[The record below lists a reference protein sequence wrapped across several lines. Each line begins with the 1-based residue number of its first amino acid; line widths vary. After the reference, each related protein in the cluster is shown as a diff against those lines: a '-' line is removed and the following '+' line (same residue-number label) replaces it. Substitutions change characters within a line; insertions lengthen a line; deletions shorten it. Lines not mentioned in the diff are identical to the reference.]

1 MSSPIYQRILVPLD
15 GSETSQLG
23 LQEAIRVA
31 KLTQGEL
38 RLFHVVDDLSFALAM
53 DAYAGQ
59 TGDWL
64 RALREMGSKLLED
77 GRRVAQEAGV
87 KVQVALHE
95 KFNDGLPDAVAAEA
109 RRWPAD
115 LIVLG
120 THGRRGVGRFM
131 LGTSAEQILRTARVP
146 VLLVRAAEERLRAL
160 GATIHHGGMV
170 AHREGADSGGLF
182 FEDPDGIR
190 LEVNYIP
197 GKGLLASD
205 PPLNPSSDPDWDQNA
220 GPPRF

>member
-1 MSSPIYQRILVPLD
+1 MYQRILVPVD
-15 GSETSQLG
+15 GSETSRRG
-23 LQEAIRVA
+23 LDEA
-31 KLTQGEL
+31 L
-38 RLFHVVDDLSFALAM
+38 RLAAAVGGRVRVLHAIDELSFALAM

-131 LGTSAEQILRTARVP
+131 LGSGAENILRSAPVP
-146 VLLVRAAEERLRAL
+146 VLLVRPHEQAAAKKPADEPAAQHVSLPATALTIER
-160 GATIHHGGMV
+160 
-170 AHREGADSGGLF
+170 
-182 FEDPDGIR
+182 
-190 LEVNYIP
+190 
-197 GKGLLASD
+197 
-205 PPLNPSSDPDWDQNA
+205 SS
-220 GPPRF
+220 